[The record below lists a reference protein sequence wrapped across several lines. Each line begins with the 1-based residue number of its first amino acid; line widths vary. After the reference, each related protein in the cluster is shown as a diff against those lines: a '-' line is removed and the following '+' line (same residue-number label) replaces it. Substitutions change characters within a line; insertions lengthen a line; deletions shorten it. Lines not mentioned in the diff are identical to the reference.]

1 MRKPDL
7 AWGSGSEREL
17 GDLCLNSL
25 LCSQRETSQGTPREA
40 GGPQRGSWGQE
51 VKGGVWSYG
60 GMGGILSEKSGAE
73 QRQNKGWKCDHGG
86 ALAGDTEV
94 SWGHR

>member
-25 LCSQRETSQGTPREA
+25 LCSKRETSQGTPREA
-40 GGPQRGSWGQE
+40 GGPQRGSWRQE
-51 VKGGVWSYG
+51 VKGGVELRRDG
-60 GMGGILSEKSGAE
+60 GESCQKRVG
-73 QRQNKGWKCDHGG
+73 QNKGRTKVGNVTMAVLWLGT
-86 ALAGDTEV
+86 L
-94 SWGHR
+94 R

>member
-1 MRKPDL
+1 MRKPDP

-25 LCSQRETSQGTPREA
+25 LCSQQETSQGTPREA

-51 VKGGVWSYG
+51 VKGGDVERQRDG
-60 GMGGILSEKSGAE
+60 GNLVRKGWGLGQAE
-73 QRQNKGWKCDHGG
+73 QR
-86 ALAGDTEV
+86 LEM
-94 SWGHR
+94 

>member
-51 VKGGVWSYG
+51 VKGGVELWRDG
-60 GMGGILSEKSGAE
+60 GGNLVRKEWGRTKAE
-73 QRQNKGWKCDHGG
+73 QR
-86 ALAGDTEV
+86 LEM
-94 SWGHR
+94 